1 MNHLKNTSPT
11 TIRPPWVHFARATWI
26 LYASACL
33 VLFVLGTLSTSN
45 EPLPSC
51 SAPDSNCFA
60 STQITR
66 EDVEVAAE
74 MGLDFMFPFMIVT
87 SFAARL
93 SLALVGVLLFWRRSD
108 DWVAM
113 FISAALM
120 SVLLEGVQGLDES
133 FHFFQGVLFGIGT
146 ALFLPI
152 PFIFPT
158 GKFEPGWTRWPVLA
172 FTIPYVVLVTF
183 FYEVVEFATLTG
195 ILTLLWIGGSAYAM
209 PYRYFK
215 VSSPAERQQIKWV
228 LIGLISTFITS
239 IYYVTLTNLYPIS
252 EPSEARIVAMLIN
265 GPLYVG
271 GYGFFAFSFLV
282 AITRYRLW
290 DIDIL
295 IRRTL
300 QYSLLTGLLA
310 LTYFGSVIF
319 LQTGFRTLTGQTN
332 SPIITVLS
340 TLAIAA
346 LFTPLRNRVQD
357 FIDQRFYRKKYN
369 AERALA
375 QFATVARD
383 EVDMD
388 KLTTALIGVVQG
400 TMQPEKVTVWLVNT
414 KERS

>member
-1 MNHLKNTSPT
+1 MTPTLPSPT
-11 TIRPPWVHFARATWI
+11 TIRPPWVHLARATWI

-33 VLFVLGTLSTSN
+33 VLFVLGTLSTAN

-60 STQITR
+60 STIITR

-87 SFAARL
+87 SLAARL

-133 FHFFQGVLFGIGT
+133 LHFFQGALFGIGA

-158 GKFEPGWTRWPVLA
+158 GRFEPGWMRWPALA
-172 FTIPYVVLVTF
+172 ITLPYVVLVTLF
-183 FYEVVEFATLTG
+183 WEVDEFATLTG
-195 ILTLLWIGGSAYAM
+195 VLTLLWIGLSAYSM

-228 LIGLISTFITS
+228 LIGLIVTFITS
-239 IYYVTLTNLYPIS
+239 LYYTTATTLYPIS
-252 EPSEARIVAMLIN
+252 KPSEAHIVAMLIN
-265 GPLYVG
+265 GPLYAG

-300 QYSLLTGLLA
+300 QYTLLTGLLA
-310 LTYFGSVIF
+310 LTYFGSVIL

-340 TLAIAA
+340 TLGIAA
-346 LFTPLRNRVQD
+346 LFTPLRNRIQN

-369 AERALA
+369 AEQALA
-375 QFATVARD
+375 QFATIARD

-388 KLTTALIGVVQG
+388 KLTTALIGVVQE
-400 TMQPEKVTVWLVNT
+400 TMQPEKVSVWLVNT
-414 KERS
+414 KEQ

>member
-1 MNHLKNTSPT
+1 MNHPKSPSPT
-11 TIRPPWVHFARATWI
+11 TLRPPWVHLARASWL

-33 VLFVLGTLSTSN
+33 ALFVLGTLSISS

-51 SAPDSNCFA
+51 AAPDNCPA
-60 STQITR
+60 STQMTR
-66 EDVEVAAE
+66 EDMEIAAD
-74 MGLDFMFPFMIVT
+74 MGLPFMFPFMLAT
-87 SFAARL
+87 SLTARL
-93 SLALVGVLLFWRRSD
+93 SLALVGLLLFWRRSD

-113 FISAALM
+113 FIAGALM
-120 SVLLEGVQGLDES
+120 SVLLEGIQGLDES
-133 FHFFQGVLFGIGT
+133 LHFFQGAIFGVGT

-158 GKFEPGWTRWPVLA
+158 GKFEPGWMRWPVIA
-172 FTIPYVVLVTF
+172 VTIPYVILVTF
-183 FYEVVEFATLTG
+183 FLEVVEYATFTG
-195 ILTLLWIGGSAYAM
+195 ILTLLWIGGSVYAM

-215 VSSPAERQQIKWV
+215 VSGPAERQQIKWV

-239 IYYVTLTNLYPIS
+239 IYYVTVANLYPIS
-252 EPSEARIVAMLIN
+252 EPSEARIIAMLIN

-271 GYGFFAFSFLV
+271 GYGFFAFSFLF

-310 LTYFGSVIF
+310 LTYFGSVIL

-340 TLAIAA
+340 TLGIAA

-357 FIDQRFYRKKYN
+357 FIDRRFYRKKYN
-369 AERALA
+369 AEQALA
-375 QFATVARD
+375 QFAAIARD

-388 KLTTALIGVVQG
+388 KLTAALLGVVQE
-400 TMQPEKVTVWLVNT
+400 TVQPEKITLWLKPTT
-414 KERS
+414 K

>member
-1 MNHLKNTSPT
+1 MKTSPPT
-11 TIRPPWVHFARATWI
+11 STILRPPWVHLARATWI

-33 VLFVLGTLSTSN
+33 VLFVLGTLSTSS

-51 SAPDSNCFA
+51 SAPEANCSA

-66 EDVEVAAE
+66 EDVEIAAE
-74 MGLDFMFPFMIVT
+74 MGVPFMFPFMLVT
-87 SFAARL
+87 SIAARL
-93 SLALVGVLLFWRRSD
+93 SLALVGMLLFWRKSD

-113 FISAALM
+113 FIAGALM

-133 FHFFQGVLFGIGT
+133 LHFFQGVLFGIGT

-158 GKFEPGWTRWPVLA
+158 GRVEPGWMRWPVLA
-172 FTIPYVVLVTF
+172 ITLPYVIIVTLF
-183 FYEVVEFATLTG
+183 LEVVEYATLTG
-195 ILTLLWIGGSAYAM
+195 VLTLLWIGGSAYSM

-239 IYYVTLTNLYPIS
+239 IYYVTFTNLYPIS
-252 EPSEARIVAMLIN
+252 EPSEARIIAMLIN

-271 GYGFFAFSFLV
+271 GYGFFAFSFLF
-282 AITRYRLW
+282 AILRYRLW

-300 QYSLLTGLLA
+300 QYTLLTGTLA
-310 LTYFGSVIF
+310 LVYFGSVVL
-319 LQTGFRTLTGQTN
+319 LQSGFGALTGQTN

-346 LFTPLRNRVQD
+346 LFTPLRHRVQD
-357 FIDQRFYRKKYN
+357 FIDRRFYRKKYN
-369 AERALA
+369 AEQALA
-375 QFATVARD
+375 QFAVIARD

-388 KLTTALIGVVQG
+388 KLTAALLGVVQE
-400 TMQPEKVTVWLVNT
+400 TMQPEKALIWLVNT